1 MPNKL
6 SCGNH
11 FAVYI
16 IYQVIMF
23 YGLNWYNLLCQLHL
37 NKTGKIKWVSCKQQK
52 KLKKVI
58 YIIASIDSSVF
69 FKSLSSISLYGFLRV
84 GVFIYLLKN
93 ILIAS
98 SFGNYDQWF
107 INILYTF
114 PCGHKFFHQLRERS
128 GTRCCVSTVKN
139 LLSFFRKCQTLFQS
153 GCTTLYSY
161 LMNKNSW
168 WMRITDASYACQQSI
183 LSMFWILDIL
193 IDM

>member
-6 SCGNH
+6 RCGNH

-23 YGLNWYNLLCQLHL
+23 YSLNWYNLLCQLHL

-52 KLKKVI
+52 KKKVI
-58 YIIASIDSSVF
+58 YIVVSIDSSVF
-69 FKSLSSISLYGFLRV
+69 FKSLSSISLYGFLKV

-114 PCGHKFFHQLRERS
+114 PCGHKFFISWGNAQEQDAVLR
-128 GTRCCVSTVKN
+128 V
-139 LLSFFRKCQTLFQS
+139 LLKICLVFSESARLSSKVAVP
-153 GCTTLYSY
+153 LYTP
-161 LMNKNSW
+161 
-168 WMRITDASYACQQSI
+168 I
-183 LSMFWILDIL
+183 
-193 IDM
+193 